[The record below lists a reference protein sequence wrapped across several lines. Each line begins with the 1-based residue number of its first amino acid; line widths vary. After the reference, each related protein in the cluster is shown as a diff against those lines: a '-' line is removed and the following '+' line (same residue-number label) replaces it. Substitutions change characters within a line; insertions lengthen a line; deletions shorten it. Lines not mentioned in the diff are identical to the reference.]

1 MGYNDKNNFFNE
13 QKDLLNVLENRN
25 KTPNTE
31 PKKLSSVGTIEEEDD
46 GQSTQD
52 ILEKLNRRIVSSDD
66 EYAAQEEKR
75 LEIQREQKEILR
87 NQYNKKRA
95 QAEEEARRQQEEED
109 QKLMDEYYAQLE
121 KNPLYKAQSFV
132 TGFFQKKEA
141 KKAQKEATEQIL
153 DIERPKAVE
162 AITELVTKKPE
173 KEKPEKEKKAKTKK
187 EKLVKKDSKKK
198 TKEAATT
205 DAVERETAPES
216 GVKTIA
222 EIMAEQKSAPKPVET
237 IGTEETA
244 AEPNTAMDGFDEDWG
259 DVDVSDIPVIEASMV
274 KKVIVP
280 VDDGGDEIP
289 IGTSATEAST
299 EAKAEIEN
307 EEDTPKEVAKKKE
320 KKPLFGKKTSPVEK
334 TEDVKKSAF
343 SKKKADVSKDTVK
356 EEKKSADKK
365 SAGGFFDFMLGKKPA
380 KAETKEQA
388 QEGNTAPKED
398 WRYQATHDD
407 LTGLLNRR
415 AYDKSLVEANK
426 DNLGIAFV
434 DVNNLK
440 HFNDCVS
447 HSAGDTLLRG
457 VANALQTNF
466 PDHSYRYGGDE
477 FIVLLTGTPQYITNT
492 FETGFEA
499 FQQRLGVLSNKVNDG
514 IVYSASV
521 GWCVGDGKLEKDEI
535 LNTAEEKMYA
545 NKKAYKQ
552 AHPEYDERKKA
563 ADKASE
569 KKRTKKSHDE
579 AMSDTSKERRQE
591 VRNTHIPPTTDD
603 TTDILRRIQR
613 DTAQNTVIGVLMA
626 DADFSKLFIYS
637 SGEEFIN
644 DIANVMQNRVDY
656 SYIYVIKDGGPEFYG
671 SDEYRTWI
679 THIFESVAAIL
690 QAGDELNESNLVRIQ
705 GIDVFSEIFL
715 K

>member
-1 MGYNDKNNFFNE
+1 MGYINDNNFYNE
-13 QKDLLNVLENRN
+13 QKDLLNVLKNQNGKR
-25 KTPNTE
+25 NTE
-31 PKKLSSVGTIEEEDD
+31 PRKLSIVGTVEEEDD
-46 GQSTQD
+46 EQSTQD
-52 ILEKLNRRIVSSDD
+52 ILEKLNRRMVSSDD

-109 QKLMDEYYAQLE
+109 NRLMEEYYAQLE

-141 KKAQKEATEQIL
+141 KKAQKEATEQVI

-162 AITELVTKKPE
+162 AISEFVAKKTA
-173 KEKPEKEKKAKTKK
+173 EKPEKEKKAKAKK
-187 EKLVKKDSKKK
+187 ENTAKKN
-198 TKEAATT
+198 TET
-205 DAVERETAPES
+205 VETETAPES
-216 GVKTIA
+216 EVKTISD
-222 EIMAEQKSAPKPVET
+222 IMAEQKPVQKHDN
-237 IGTEETA
+237 TEE
-244 AEPNTAMDGFDEDWG
+244 ENTDVQTENITTNDFNEDWG
-259 DVDVSDIPVIEASMV
+259 DLSDIPAIEATMV

-289 IGTSATEAST
+289 VGNPAPETEPEDNEPKEDVSSEAS
-299 EAKAEIEN
+299 
-307 EEDTPKEVAKKKE
+307 E
-320 KKPLFGKKTSPVEK
+320 KKTKTHLFGKKTAPA
-334 TEDVKKSAF
+334 EDDAQKPSF
-343 SKKKADVSKDTVK
+343 GKKKVENTETSDKKNAT
-356 EEKKSADKK
+356 EEKISNKK
-365 SAGGFFDFMLGKKPA
+365 TGGFLDFMLGKKSPA
-380 KAETKEQA
+380 KPEKQVNEDDDSIHQ
-388 QEGNTAPKED
+388 KED

-415 AYDKSLVEANK
+415 AYDKSLIEANK

-440 HFNDCVS
+440 HFNDCVG

-466 PDHSYRYGGDE
+466 PDNAYRYGGDE

-499 FQQRLGVLSNKVNDG
+499 FQQRLGTLSVKVNDG

-521 GWCVGDGKLEKDEI
+521 GWCVGDGKLEKDDI

-563 ADKASE
+563 ADKAAE
-569 KKRTKKSHDE
+569 KKKTKKSHDE

-637 SGEEFIN
+637 SGEEFIH

-671 SDEYRTWI
+671 SDEYKTWI
-679 THIFESVAAIL
+679 THIFESIASIL
-690 QAGDELNESNLVRIQ
+690 QMGDELNESNLVRIQ